1 MSDNSPTSILPPED
15 EDEISLLDLLI
26 ALGEEKLTLLMTP
39 LLASLTAVAVVLWM
53 TPIYTAKTVMMP
65 PQQSQSAAS
74 SALASLGALA
84 GLAGG
89 AVGIKTYDEMYIAFM
104 QSNTLQNSII
114 QKLKLQERYEAKTLM
129 DTRAALKGSVKV
141 TSDKKSGLLTLEAD
155 DKDPVFAAQLANL
168 YVDELRSLLSKLA
181 VTEAQQRR
189 VFYDQE
195 IKKVQ
200 QELGISESIFRD
212 AKQKSGMQVTAVLAE
227 SGVRASAE
235 LRAQIASR
243 EVQLQALSR
252 FATPQNPDMQK
263 ISSELSAMRAQL
275 QKLEQGEGQGSSHNN
290 PTQQIA
296 IQSYRDIKVQEAKLD
311 ILIRQY
317 ELARIDEAKE
327 GPLIQQLDVALPP
340 ERKSKPKRMF
350 IVLIAAFAGLFAGVL
365 FAFIKRA
372 LRLAASNPDGAT
384 RLLALKRAWG
394 FAR

>member
-1 MSDNSPTSILPPED
+1 MSDNSPTTILPSED

-39 LLASLTAVAVVLWM
+39 LLTALTAVAAVLWM
-53 TPIYTAKTVMMP
+53 TPTFTAKTVMMP

-89 AVGIKTYDEMYIAFM
+89 AAGIKTPDEMYIAFM
-104 QSNTLQNSII
+104 HSDSLQNSII
-114 QKLKLQERYEAKTLM
+114 QKLQLQERYGAKTLT
-129 DTRAALKGSVKV
+129 DTRAALKNSVKV

-200 QELGISESIFRD
+200 QELGNSESIFRD

-275 QKLEQGEGQGSSHNN
+275 KKLEQGEGQGSSHNN

-296 IQSYRDIKVQEAKLD
+296 VQSYRDIKVQEAKLD

-317 ELARIDEAKE
+317 ELARMDEAKE

-340 ERKSKPKRMF
+340 ERKSKPNKRS
-350 IVLIAAFAGLFAGVL
+350 IVLIAAFAGLFAGVVI
-365 FAFIKRA
+365 AFIKRA
-372 LRLAASNPDGAT
+372 LRLAGSNPDGAT

>member
-89 AVGIKTYDEMYIAFM
+89 AVGIKTSDEMYIAFM
-104 QSNTLQNSII
+104 QSDTLQNSII
-114 QKLKLQERYEAKTLM
+114 QKLKLQERYEEKTLM

>member
-89 AVGIKTYDEMYIAFM
+89 AVGIKTPDEMYIAFM
-104 QSNTLQNSII
+104 QSDTLQNSII

>member
-1 MSDNSPTSILPPED
+1 MSDNSPTSLMASED

-26 ALGEEKLTLLMTP
+26 ALGEEKFTLFMTP
-39 LLASLTAVAVVLWM
+39 LLTALTAVAVVLWM
-53 TPIYTAKTVMMP
+53 TPTFTAKTVMLP
-65 PQQSQSAAS
+65 PQQNQSAAS

-84 GLAGG
+84 GLAGS
-89 AVGIKTYDEMYIAFM
+89 AAGIKSPDEMYIAFM
-104 QSNTLQNSII
+104 QSDSLQNSVI

-129 DTRAALKGSVKV
+129 DTRTALKATVKV
-141 TSDKKSGLLTLEAD
+141 TSDKKSGLLTIEAD

-168 YVDELRSLLSKLA
+168 HVDELRALLSKLA

-189 VFYDQE
+189 TFYDQE

-200 QELGISESIFRD
+200 LELSNSEATFRE

-235 LRAQIASR
+235 LRAQIAAR

-263 ISSELSAMRAQL
+263 ISSELAAMRTQL

-327 GPLIQQLDVALPP
+327 GPLIQQVDVALPP
-340 ERKSKPKRMF
+340 ERKSKPKRLM
-350 IVLIAAFAGLFAGVL
+350 IVLVASFAGLFAGVL
-365 FAFIKRA
+365 LAFIKRA
-372 LRLAASNPDGAT
+372 IRLAASNPEGAA

>member
-1 MSDNSPTSILPPED
+1 MSDNSPTSLMDSED

-26 ALGEEKLTLLMTP
+26 ALGEEKFTLFMTP
-39 LLASLTAVAVVLWM
+39 LLTALTAVAVVLWM
-53 TPIYTAKTVMMP
+53 TPTFTAKTVMLP
-65 PQQSQSAAS
+65 PQQNQSAAS

-84 GLAGG
+84 GLAGS
-89 AVGIKTYDEMYIAFM
+89 AAGIKSPDEMYIAFL
-104 QSNTLQNSII
+104 QSDGLQNSVI

-129 DTRAALKGSVKV
+129 DTRTALKATVKV
-141 TSDKKSGLLTLEAD
+141 TSDKKSGLLTIEAD

-168 YVDELRSLLSKLA
+168 HVDELRALLSKLA

-189 VFYDQE
+189 TFYDQE

-200 QELGISESIFRD
+200 QELSNSEATFRE

-235 LRAQIASR
+235 LRAQIAAR

-263 ISSELSAMRAQL
+263 ISSELAAMRAQL
-275 QKLEQGEGQGSSHNN
+275 QKLEQGEGQGNSHNN

-327 GPLIQQLDVALPP
+327 GPLIQQVDVALPP
-340 ERKSKPKRMF
+340 ERKSKPKRLL
-350 IVLIAAFAGLFAGVL
+350 IVLVAAFAGLFAGVL
-365 FAFIKRA
+365 LAFIKRA
-372 LRLAASNPDGAT
+372 IRLAASNPEGAA

>member
-1 MSDNSPTSILPPED
+1 MSDNSPTTILPSED

-39 LLASLTAVAVVLWM
+39 LLTALTAVAAVLWM
-53 TPIYTAKTVMMP
+53 TPTFTAKTVIMP

-89 AVGIKTYDEMYIAFM
+89 AAGIKTPDEMYIAFM
-104 QSNTLQNSII
+104 QSDSLQNSII
-114 QKLKLQERYEAKTLM
+114 QKLQLQERYEAKTLM
-129 DTRAALKGSVKV
+129 DTRAALKNSVKV
-141 TSDKKSGLLTLEAD
+141 TSDKKSGLLTLEAE

-200 QELGISESIFRD
+200 QELGNSESIFRD

-275 QKLEQGEGQGSSHNN
+275 KKLEQGEGQGSSHNN

-296 IQSYRDIKVQEAKLD
+296 VQSYRDIKVQEAKLD

-340 ERKSKPKRMF
+340 ERKSKPKRML
-350 IVLIAAFAGLFAGVL
+350 IVLIAAVAGLFAGVL
-365 FAFIKRA
+365 IAFIKRA

>member
-1 MSDNSPTSILPPED
+1 MSDNSPTSLMASED

-26 ALGEEKLTLLMTP
+26 ALGEEKFTLFMAP

-53 TPIYTAKTVMMP
+53 TPTFTAKTVMLP
-65 PQQSQSAAS
+65 PQQNQSAAS

-84 GLAGG
+84 GLAGS
-89 AVGIKTYDEMYIAFM
+89 AAGIKSPDEMYIAFM
-104 QSNTLQNSII
+104 QSDSLQNSVIE
-114 QKLKLQERYEAKTLM
+114 KLKLQERYKAKTLM
-129 DTRAALKGSVKV
+129 DTRTALKSSVKV
-141 TSDKKSGLLTLEAD
+141 TSDKKSGLLTIEAD

-168 YVDELRSLLSKLA
+168 HVDELRALLSKLA

-189 VFYDQE
+189 TFYDQE

-200 QELGISESIFRD
+200 QELSNSEATFRE

-235 LRAQIASR
+235 LRAQIAAR

-263 ISSELSAMRAQL
+263 ISSELAAMRTQL

-327 GPLIQQLDVALPP
+327 GPLIQQVDVALPP
-340 ERKSKPKRMF
+340 ERKSKPKRLL
-350 IVLIAAFAGLFAGVL
+350 IVLVAAFAGLFAGVL
-365 FAFIKRA
+365 LAFIKRA
-372 LRLAASNPDGAT
+372 IRLAASNPEGAA

>member
-1 MSDNSPTSILPPED
+1 MSDNSPTTILPSED

-39 LLASLTAVAVVLWM
+39 LLTSLTAVAVVLWM
-53 TPIYTAKTVMMP
+53 TPTFTAKTVMMP

-89 AVGIKTYDEMYIAFM
+89 AAGIKTPDEMYIAFM
-104 QSNTLQNSII
+104 QSDSLQNSII
-114 QKLKLQERYEAKTLM
+114 QKLQLQERYEAKTLT
-129 DTRAALKGSVKV
+129 DTRAALKNSVKV

-168 YVDELRSLLSKLA
+168 YVDELRSFLSKLA

-200 QELGISESIFRD
+200 QELGNSESIFRD

-275 QKLEQGEGQGSSHNN
+275 KKLEQGEGQGSSHNN

-296 IQSYRDIKVQEAKLD
+296 VQSYRDIKVQEAKLD

-340 ERKSKPKRMF
+340 ERKSKPKRML
-350 IVLIAAFAGLFAGVL
+350 IVLIAAVAGLFAGVL
-365 FAFIKRA
+365 IAFIKRA

>member
-89 AVGIKTYDEMYIAFM
+89 AVGIKTSDEMYIAFM
-104 QSNTLQNSII
+104 QSDTLQNSII

>member
-1 MSDNSPTSILPPED
+1 MSDTTTSSMSSED

-26 ALGEEKLTLLMTP
+26 ALGEEKLTLLTTP
-39 LLASLTAVAVVLWM
+39 LITSLGAIAVVLWM
-53 TPIYTAKTVMMP
+53 TPTFTAKTLMMP

-84 GLAGG
+84 GLAGS
-89 AVGIKTYDEMYIAFM
+89 AAGIKSPDEMYIAFM
-104 QSNTLQNSII
+104 QSETLQNNII
-114 QKLKLQERYEAKTLM
+114 QKLKLQERYEVKTLQ
-129 DTRAALKGSVKV
+129 DTRKSLKNLVKIS
-141 TSDKKSGLLTLEAD
+141 SDKKSGLLTIEAD
-155 DKDPVFAAQLANL
+155 DKDPVFAAQLANQH
-168 YVDELRSLLSKLA
+168 VEELRALLSKLS

-189 VFYDQE
+189 AFYDQE

-200 QELGISESIFRD
+200 LELSQAEATFRD
-212 AKQKSGMQVTAVLAE
+212 AKQKSGMQVTTVLAE

-263 ISSELSAMRAQL
+263 ISSELAALRHQL
-275 QKLEQGEGQGSSHNN
+275 QKLEQGEGQSSHSS
-290 PTQQIA
+290 PTQQQA

-327 GPLIQQLDVALPP
+327 GPLIQQVDVATPP
-340 ERKSKPKRMF
+340 ERKSKPQRML
-350 IVLIAAFAGLFAGVL
+350 IVLVAAFAGLFVGVL
-365 FAFIKRA
+365 LAFIKRA
-372 LRLAASNPDGAT
+372 VRNASATPDGAA
-384 RLLALKRAWG
+384 RLKALKKAWG
-394 FAR
+394 LA

>member
-1 MSDNSPTSILPPED
+1 MSDNSPTTILPSED

-39 LLASLTAVAVVLWM
+39 LLTSLTAVAVVLWM
-53 TPIYTAKTVMMP
+53 TPTFTAKTVIMP

-89 AVGIKTYDEMYIAFM
+89 AAGIKTPDEMYIAFM
-104 QSNTLQNSII
+104 QSESLQNSII
-114 QKLKLQERYEAKTLM
+114 QKLQLQERYEAKTLT
-129 DTRAALKGSVKV
+129 DTRAALKNSVKV

-200 QELGISESIFRD
+200 QELGNSESIFRD

-275 QKLEQGEGQGSSHNN
+275 KKLEQGEGQGSSQNN

-296 IQSYRDIKVQEAKLD
+296 VQSYRDIKVQEAKLD

-340 ERKSKPKRMF
+340 ERKSKPKRML
-350 IVLIAAFAGLFAGVL
+350 IVLIAAVAGFFAGVL
-365 FAFIKRA
+365 IAFIKRA

>member
-1 MSDNSPTSILPPED
+1 MSDNSPNSILPSED

-39 LLASLTAVAVVLWM
+39 LLTSLTAVAVVLWM
-53 TPIYTAKTVMMP
+53 TPTFTAKTVIMP

-89 AVGIKTYDEMYIAFM
+89 AVGIKTPDEMYIAFM
-104 QSNTLQNSII
+104 QSDSLQNSII

-340 ERKSKPKRMF
+340 ERKSKPKRMLV
-350 IVLIAAFAGLFAGVL
+350 VLVAAFAGLFAGVL
-365 FAFIKRA
+365 LAFIKRA

>member
-1 MSDNSPTSILPPED
+1 MSDNNPASTSPQEE
-15 EDEISLLDLLI
+15 EDEINLLDLLI

-39 LLASLTAVAVVLWM
+39 LLTSLAAVAVVLWM
-53 TPIYTAKTVMMP
+53 APTFTAKTVMMP

-89 AVGIKTYDEMYIAFM
+89 AAGIKTPDEMYIAFM
-104 QSNTLQNSII
+104 QSDSLQNSII

-129 DTRAALKGSVKV
+129 DTRASLKASVKV
-141 TSDKKSGLLTLEAD
+141 VSDKKSGLLTIEAD

-168 YVDELRSLLSKLA
+168 YVDELRTLLSKLA

-200 QELGISESIFRD
+200 QELNNSEAIFRN

-243 EVQLQALSR
+243 EVQLQALGR

-275 QKLEQGEGQGSSHNN
+275 QKLEQGEGQGSSKSN

-327 GPLIQQLDVALPP
+327 GPLIQQVDVALPP
-340 ERKSKPKRMF
+340 ERKSKPKRML
-350 IVLIAAFAGLFAGVL
+350 IVLMAALTGLFAGVL
-365 FAFIKRA
+365 LAFIKRA
-372 LRLAASNPDGAT
+372 IRLAASKPEGAD
-384 RLLALKRAWG
+384 RLLALKRAWS
-394 FAR
+394 FA

>member
-1 MSDNSPTSILPPED
+1 MSDNSPTTILPSED

-39 LLASLTAVAVVLWM
+39 LLTALTAVAVVLWM
-53 TPIYTAKTVMMP
+53 TPTFTAKTVMMP

-89 AVGIKTYDEMYIAFM
+89 AAGIKTPDEMYIAFM
-104 QSNTLQNSII
+104 QSDSLQNSII
-114 QKLKLQERYEAKTLM
+114 QKLQLQERYEAKTLT

-200 QELGISESIFRD
+200 QELGNSESIFRD

-275 QKLEQGEGQGSSHNN
+275 KKLEQGEGQGSSHNN

-311 ILIRQY
+311 ILIRQS

-340 ERKSKPKRMF
+340 ERKSNPKRML

-365 FAFIKRA
+365 IAFIKRA